1 MDYLAAFLVIHQ
13 DHMEKTMRIKILRAT
28 VLGLTLS
35 LFCLGASAQTYKM
48 TLSGASPSG
57 LWTVLGVGIDGAVKT
72 SYPGSSVT
80 YQTSG
85 GGLAN
90 IALVDQVKVELG
102 IAHDAE
108 LRIATEGSKPYT
120 NPITSL
126 RAIAL
131 LYNWAPMQMVMT
143 KAFAEKY
150 GIRSFDDIALKKPP
164 LRVAFNKRGNITEH
178 VAVKM
183 FNAIG
188 VDLEDIKKWG
198 GDVIYAASDEQG
210 DLIKDRRIDMFAN
223 GVFVRTSFIVQAGD
237 AVDLVLL
244 TVSEKVVQKVSKET
258 GAAPF
263 VVKGG
268 SYPWQP
274 EDVPTVALGA
284 VMIVNS
290 KMEDKTAYNLAKSLV
305 EHIDKL
311 QGAHNSMKAITP
323 KFLASQRVIP
333 YHKGAEKYYREAG
346 LLN

>member
-1 MDYLAAFLVIHQ
+1 MRSLRTAVI
-13 DHMEKTMRIKILRAT
+13 
-28 VLGLTLS
+28 GLTLS
-35 LFCLGASAQTYKM
+35 MFCLGALAQTYKM

-57 LWTVLGVGIDGAVKT
+57 LWTVLGVGIDGAVKA
-72 SYPGSSVT
+72 SYPGSSIT

-90 IALVDQVKVELG
+90 IALVDQGKVELG

-108 LRIATEGSKPYT
+108 LRIATEGGKPFAK
-120 NPITSL
+120 PITSL

-131 LYNWAPMQMVMT
+131 LYNWAPMQMVVT
-143 KAFAEKY
+143 KAFAGKY

-188 VDLEDIKKWG
+188 VELDDIKKWG

-210 DLIKDRRIDMFAN
+210 DLMKDKRIDMLTN

-237 AVDLVLL
+237 AVELVLL
-244 TVSEKVVQKVSKET
+244 PVSEGVIKKVSQELSV
-258 GAAPF
+258 APF
-263 VVKGG
+263 TIKAG

-274 EDVPTVALGA
+274 EDVHTVALSA
-284 VMIVNS
+284 ALIVNG
-290 KMEDKTAYNLAKSLV
+290 KMDEKTAYDLARALHKN
-305 EHIDKL
+305 IDKL
-311 QGAHNSMKAITP
+311 QSAHATMKSITP
-323 KFLASQRVIP
+323 EFLASQRVIP
-333 YHKGAEKYYREAG
+333 YHKGAESYYREAG
-346 LLN
+346 LLK